1 MSVIGLVPSIRGAA
15 RYILAILIAA
25 PLLCY
30 GRAEILCA
38 LFLLFLVV
46 LRRIGAGRTLMAVL
60 PELPLFLP
68 LSDICAMCSG
78 ERGMPGF
85 GRKVFGER
93 SERF

>member
-1 MSVIGLVPSIRGAA
+1 MSVIDLVPSIRGAA

-38 LFLLFLVV
+38 PFLLFLVV
-46 LRRIGAGRTLMAVL
+46 LRPIGAARTLMAAL
-60 PELPLFLP
+60 PELPLLLP